1 MTTALPVAATAAP
14 IVSPTELGSMPT
26 LGHAEAMGLATT
38 EFARMIELLAQLTPD
53 EWQLSTVCPL
63 WNVQEMAAHVVGMA
77 EAQASFRQFI
87 HDFRAAGKRS
97 GGAMIDAMNATQ
109 VRDRATLTPAQLVDR
124 LTGVAAAAVRSR
136 RRTPALM
143 RKAVHFKQDPPFGAE
158 KWQYGFLVDTIFTR
172 DTWMHRLDISR
183 AGGRAMVLTP
193 EHDGRLVA
201 DVVAEWGR
209 RHGKPFALTLTGPAG
224 GHWFAGDGGGALEL
238 DALEFCWTLAGRAP
252 GRGLMGTPVPF

>member
-1 MTTALPVAATAAP
+1 MTTALPVATPTAST
-14 IVSPTELGSMPT
+14 VSPTDVGAIPKLH
-26 LGHAEAMGLATT
+26 HAEAMGLAKT
-38 EFARMIELLAQLTPD
+38 EFARMIDLLAQLTPD

-63 WNVQEMAAHVVGMA
+63 WNVQEMTAHIVGMA

-109 VRDRATLTPAQLVDR
+109 VRDRKALTTAQLVES
-124 LTGVAAAAVRSR
+124 LTDVATAAVRSR
-136 RRTPALM
+136 SRTPALM
-143 RKAVHFKQDPPFGAE
+143 RSAVHFKQDPPFGTE
-158 KWQYGFLVDTIFTR
+158 RWPYGFLVDTIFTR

-183 AGGRAMVLTP
+183 ATGRAMVLSP

-201 DVVAEWGR
+201 DVVAEWAR
-209 RHGKPFALTLTGPAG
+209 RHGHPFALTLTGPAG
-224 GHWFAGDGGGALEL
+224 GRWFAGDGGGPLDL
-238 DALEFCWTLAGRAP
+238 DALEFCWTLSGRAA